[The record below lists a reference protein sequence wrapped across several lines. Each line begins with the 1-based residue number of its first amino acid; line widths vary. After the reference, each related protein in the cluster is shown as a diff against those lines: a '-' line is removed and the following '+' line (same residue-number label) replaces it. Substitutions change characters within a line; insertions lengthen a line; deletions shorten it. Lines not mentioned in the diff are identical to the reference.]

1 MAVHEVI
8 TDKYVELVPYNGFMP
23 AQIVARATQVG
34 GYPKYDQSSSVG
46 KVRASRGGM
55 NLIQSMIGYSPF
67 DGGRLMRQRAGGN
80 PSGTWSETESAF
92 DNTTGVLK
100 AGELPRWNIF
110 SGYTPGEWF
119 LDNGALNFR
128 FVRSGGRVTNPLKDF
143 IILPHLFFGY
153 NHAAET
159 PQFQLNPNFTAVD
172 GGLTVSFIVNVKEMK
187 FPDEVTHL
195 LAEVKIGINTQTVLM
210 PLTAI
215 CNAGNVQAQSV
226 VFAGVQDNSVEVE
239 LFCSNSS
246 GTKLASMGVL
256 ASSVVASAFAKKT
269 ATITHTTM
277 WNYIARSLGAP
288 EDLNVLVSGTI
299 TIPAGSTSIALYAGN
314 DLSGVRI
321 RINSTLLQGSYSTAY
336 FELYLTGNSRNI
348 YIGSFQVG
356 IGTPTDFD
364 LDTIVFN
371 PALAGG
377 ENLGFIIQSL
387 TYS

>member
-8 TDKYVELVPYNGFMP
+8 TDKYVELIPYNGFTP

-46 KVRASRGGM
+46 KVRASRGSM
-55 NLIQSMIGYSPF
+55 ALLQSMIGYSPG
-67 DGGRLMRQRAGGN
+67 DGGRLIRQRAGGN

-100 AGELPRWNIF
+100 ANELPRWNIF

-128 FVRSGGRVTNPLKDF
+128 FVRSGGRITNPLKDF
-143 IILPHLFFGY
+143 AIFPHLFFGY

-159 PQFQLNPNFTAVD
+159 PQFQVNNSYTAVD
-172 GGLTVSFIVNVKEMK
+172 GALTVSFIVNVREMK

-195 LAEVKIGINTQTVLM
+195 LAEVVIGANTQTVLM
-210 PLTAI
+210 ELNDI
-215 CNAGNVQAQSV
+215 CNAGNVAAQSV
-226 VFAGVQDNSVEVE
+226 VFSGVQVNEITVA
-239 LFCSNSS
+239 LFCSNSG
-246 GTKLASMGVL
+246 GTKLATMGVL
-256 ASSVVASAFAKKT
+256 ASAVVGSAFAQKT
-269 ATITHTTM
+269 ASITHTTM
-277 WNYIARSLGAP
+277 WNYIARSIGAP
-288 EDLNVLVSGTI
+288 EDTNVLVTGTM
-299 TIPAGSTSIALYAGN
+299 TLPAGSTSYPVYAGN
-314 DLSGVRI
+314 NLSGVRL
-321 RINSTLLQGSYSTAY
+321 RINSSLLQGSYSTAF
-336 FELYLTGNSRNI
+336 FELYLSGNSRNI
-348 YIGSFQVG
+348 YLGSYQVG
-356 IGTPTDFD
+356 IGIPTDID
-364 LDTIVFN
+364 LDTIVFS